1 MAVPPRDVGAGYV
14 RDVLNARFN
23 AGAPTNDLNA
33 AGVLVH
39 VFDGHLDARAPWHTV
54 QDGWMQQYS
63 LILSTSL
70 VNARKHGVF
79 AGDAGGI
86 VLSPRSTVL
95 CAYPY
100 DGGAMNFANG
110 CGPSWCSEPNNI
122 WGCAFPPSMLYR
134 MQQIH
139 EGGPQWPYNEVVV
152 DANGIIIEA
161 VFGGRGGAA
170 EAMHARLIAHFGLT
184 ANQLPFLGFSGRA
197 RSNPFWST

>member
-1 MAVPPRDVGAGYV
+1 
-14 RDVLNARFN
+14 
-23 AGAPTNDLNA
+23 
-33 AGVLVH
+33 
-39 VFDGHLDARAPWHTV
+39 
-54 QDGWMQQYS
+54 MQQYS

-110 CGPSWCSEPNNI
+110 CGPSWCSEPDNI

-197 RSNPFWST
+197 RSNRLAACVGAREGCRGATEAGARSFGCTGPPGTGRKPTSGFGKPKRRATGRACPRKLTARS